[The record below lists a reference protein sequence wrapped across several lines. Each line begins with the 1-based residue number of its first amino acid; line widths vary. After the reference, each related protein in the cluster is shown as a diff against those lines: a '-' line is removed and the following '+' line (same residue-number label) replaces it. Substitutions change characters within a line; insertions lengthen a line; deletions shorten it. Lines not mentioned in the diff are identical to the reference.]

1 MIFDECILSFSNH
14 FNPHARNVRSRIDQ
28 LSSYGQVVVTSE
40 WYLDNDLYRINYALI
55 DDITDSFI
63 PLMKGIE
70 QETDSIED
78 LVLIPVL
85 KNDVIDM
92 DMLQRIGL
100 VRKRVM
106 QLLRLM
112 STKADVI
119 KTIIN
124 RYMNESGETRF
135 YLEDIHDHILT
146 MMQNLVKK

>member
-1 MIFDECILSFSNH
+1 
-14 FNPHARNVRSRIDQ
+14 
-28 LSSYGQVVVTSE
+28 
-40 WYLDNDLYRINYALI
+40 
-55 DDITDSFI
+55 
-63 PLMKGIE
+63 MKTIQ

-85 KNDVIDM
+85 KDDCVDL
-92 DMLQRIGL
+92 DMLRRIGL

-124 RYMNESGETRF
+124 RYYT
-135 YLEDIHDHILT
+135 T
-146 MMQNLVKK
+146 